1 MSIANNPEPQ
11 NTYHYIIAGG
21 GMAGLSLAF
30 YLNQNAY
37 FKDKK
42 ILIIDRDEKNTNDHT
57 WCFWETGTSP
67 FEEIIYSKWKGV
79 WFHGTDSF
87 SQFLDL
93 EDYTYK
99 MIRGIDFYEYII
111 PMLKLN
117 PNITFL
123 QADVLEIANL
133 TPSPSPAERGVLQ
146 HQEHTPLSRRGA
158 GAEAVACEVCIKTN
172 KGDFY
177 ASEFVFDSCY
187 RSKYNNPEYHNML
200 QHFKGWVIETKHP
213 VFKVDEPILFDFRT
227 EQKDELRFV
236 YVLPH
241 SETKALIEFTI
252 FSDNLIS
259 QDEYE
264 FYLKKYIKETLKVG
278 EYQIKPEEYQ
288 ISETEFGIIPM
299 SDEPHEVSPSPKVI
313 RIGTSGGYVKASTG
327 YTFQRS
333 QRYLQNLVK
342 SLEKNKIVKN
352 GMDLNKWKGFLD
364 TVLLN
369 VMLNH
374 RTPQDSVF
382 TSFFK
387 YNKASKV
394 LKFLD
399 EDTSIFEDMMFINTV
414 PKPPFIKAAWDVLKK
429 KIP

>member
-1 MSIANNPEPQ
+1 MSIANNPDSQ

-30 YLNQNAY
+30 YLNQNPF

-42 ILIIDRDEKNTNDHT
+42 TLIIDREEKNVNDHT

-99 MIRGIDFYEYII
+99 MIRGIDFYEYLI

-123 QADVLEIANL
+123 QADVLEVME
-133 TPSPSPAERGVLQ
+133 TV
-146 HQEHTPLSRRGA
+146 
-158 GAEAVACEVCIKTN
+158 KTS

-259 QDEYE
+259 QEEYE
-264 FYLKKYIKETLKVG
+264 FYLKKYIEETLKVG

-333 QRYLQNLVK
+333 QRYLQRLVK
-342 SLEKNKIVKN
+342 SLENNKVEKN
-352 GMDLNKWKGFLD
+352 GLELNKWKGFLD

-399 EDTSIFEDMMFINTV
+399 EDTSIFEDIMFINTV

-429 KIP
+429 KKIPLSQ